1 MTGESGLPED
11 APTPA
16 DRRIDLAAAV
26 RGHQVATAAVTRLR
40 HLATNRAGYT
50 TAGDELM
57 AVTCADLMTDVIR
70 GLDRDGLSGVALLI
84 AVEPELSADLP
95 GRADL

>member
-1 MTGESGLPED
+1 MTGQPD
-11 APTPA
+11 PA
-16 DRRIDLAAAV
+16 NRRIDLTAAV
-26 RGHQVATAAVTRLR
+26 RGHQVATAAVARLR
-40 HLATNRAGYT
+40 GLATDRAGYAA
-50 TAGDELM
+50 AGDEQM

-84 AVEPELSADLP
+84 AVEPDLAADVP

>member
-1 MTGESGLPED
+1 MTGQPE
-11 APTPA
+11 PG

-40 HLATNRAGYT
+40 HLAADRAGYT
-50 TAGDELM
+50 ATGDELM

-70 GLDRDGLSGVALLI
+70 GLDRDGLCGVALLI
-84 AVEPELSADLP
+84 AVEPELAAELP